1 MLEDVR
7 VMKTVMR
14 GVLAGILAAGM
25 WSAAAEESAGGVSWT
40 APAAWKN
47 QGARPMRAATYTVPA
62 AAGDSEGGECAVYYF
77 GKGQGGSAE
86 ANVRRWIGQF
96 QAPDGGPADKL
107 PKTSTKMVG
116 ALKVTT
122 IELSGTYLHKASPM
136 SREVTKK
143 PGYRMVAAIVE
154 GGEGPVFFKLT
165 APEKTARAAA
175 AEFEE
180 MVGAV
185 EGR

>member
-1 MLEDVR
+1 MREMTR
-7 VMKTVMR
+7 VIM
-14 GVLAGILAAGM
+14 AGILAMGM
-25 WSAAAEESAGGVSWT
+25 CSTALAESAGGVSWT
-40 APAAWKN
+40 APSTWKN

-62 AAGDSEGGECAVYYF
+62 AAGDSEAGECAVYYF
-77 GKGQGGSAE
+77 GPGQGGSAQ
-86 ANVRRWIGQF
+86 ANVKRWIGQF

-107 PKTSTKMVG
+107 AKTSTKTVG

-122 IELSGTYLHKASPM
+122 IELSGTYLYKASPM

-143 PGYRMVAAIVE
+143 PGYRMVATIVE

-175 AEFEE
+175 GAFGE
-180 MVGAV
+180 MMGAV
-185 EGR
+185 KK